1 MAPLPLIVPM
11 QPTSVTRPFHHDGW
25 IYEEKVDGWRV
36 IAYKDG
42 DQVELIGG
50 RSGRDHTKRF
60 PGLAAA
66 IAGLPDRRLILDGEV
81 AIFDKDLKS
90 RFDWLSN
97 RRPAFKLSTPPI
109 LMAFDCLWRADC
121 DIRHEPLWYRR
132 VALEEAIHGERLI
145 LPTRRLAEDGFE
157 AWTQVLE
164 QGYEGLVG
172 KDQEA
177 SYLGGTTVRWLKL
190 KRPDARDVVA
200 PRSRWGR

>member
-81 AIFDKDLKS
+81 AIFDKDLIESTSQKGRMPIS
-90 RFDWLSN
+90 LPSW
-97 RRPAFKLSTPPI
+97 RRDYS
-109 LMAFDCLWRADC
+109 
-121 DIRHEPLWYRR
+121 
-132 VALEEAIHGERLI
+132 VG
-145 LPTRRLAEDGFE
+145 LPC
-157 AWTQVLE
+157 
-164 QGYEGLVG
+164 
-172 KDQEA
+172 
-177 SYLGGTTVRWLKL
+177 
-190 KRPDARDVVA
+190 
-200 PRSRWGR
+200 